1 MINKIIFMINLIV
14 NYKILLQLIKLNK
27 NIKNFNNIKNINFY
41 YYILDDKHIKP
52 KLNNSNISEYIDD
65 DVIIISKYTSDEF
78 LNNITLNNFSL
89 DNVKSNNNF
98 LDNNSSFNNDVKSNN
113 KILDNNSSFNNN
125 IIEESIILSELMD
138 NID

>member
-1 MINKIIFMINLIV
+1 MINKIILMINLIV

-78 LNNITLNNFSL
+78 LNNITLNNF
-89 DNVKSNNNF
+89 N